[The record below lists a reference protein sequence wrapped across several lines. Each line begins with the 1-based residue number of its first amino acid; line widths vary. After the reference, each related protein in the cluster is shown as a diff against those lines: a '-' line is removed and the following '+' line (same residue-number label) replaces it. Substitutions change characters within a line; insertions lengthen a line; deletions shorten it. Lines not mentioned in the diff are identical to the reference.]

1 MKKIYFAV
9 AFGMLATA
17 MLTSSCVKDDFADP
31 VPSSDTTSITRNT
44 TIAELK
50 GQFGFG
56 VLEITK
62 DLFPGRDSVI
72 IEGYVISDDKAG
84 NFYKSFY
91 IQDATGGIEI
101 KLGKTTIYNDYKRGQ
116 RVVVVCNGL
125 SLGEYGG
132 MTQLGSTYAPNGVMQ
147 IGGIET
153 DYIINKH
160 IYKKGK
166 VLCPVKPD
174 VISSFSKADLGTLVK
189 VENVQFRTLTFE
201 GTPITYA
208 DSKGQITRNRDL
220 VHKDTETSAL
230 ITVRTSGYAAFAGD
244 VLPSENGFIVGVL
257 SVYNGEYQLLLRDTK
272 DVVFDKPRQ

>member
-1 MKKIYFAV
+1 
-9 AFGMLATA
+9 MLST
-17 MLTSSCVKDDFADP
+17 SCVKDDFADP
-31 VPSSDTTSITRNT
+31 VPSGDTTTITKNT

-91 IQDATGGIEI
+91 IQDETGGIEI

-125 SLGEYGG
+125 FLGEYGG
-132 MTQLGSTYAPNGVMQ
+132 MKQLGSTYSPNGITQ

-160 IYKKGK
+160 IFKKGK
-166 VLCPVKPD
+166 ILVPRTPKVITALSLSD
-174 VISSFSKADLGTLVK
+174 VGTLVRI
-189 VENVQFRTLTFE
+189 NGVQFKDTLSLLDNTAL
-201 GTPITYA
+201 TYA
-208 DSKGQITRNRDL
+208 DSKAQLTRNRDL
-220 VHKDTETSAL
+220 YKCGSTTAFIAL
-230 ITVRTSGYAAFAGD
+230 RTSGYAAFAGVPIPTGD
-244 VLPSENGFIVGVL
+244 GSIVGLL
-257 SVYNGEYQLLLRDTK
+257 SVYNGDYQLYIRDTK
-272 DVVFDKPRQ
+272 DVMFVNARCK